1 MSKKS
6 DKSDKDAKVALKDK
20 ESKKAAKENKEVKD
34 GKKKGHNGNNAL
46 EALSDTVVLVT
57 TSTEN
62 EDALVSVAPQEEANP
77 AQAYLAKMQ
86 AERGYILGWHKILAE
101 RDFDF
106 LQGYNS
112 LLEAAYT
119 TPRLLDPKTKEMLIT
134 AVLMAV
140 RSLPDHIKTHLELC
154 KKLGVTEQEM
164 LEVLELILPPAG
176 VPAFMH
182 SFDLWKQVYNVD

>member
-1 MSKKS
+1 MSKKN
-6 DKSDKDAKVALKDK
+6 DKEVKAPVKDKASRKVAK
-20 ESKKAAKENKEVKD
+20 ESKD
-34 GKKKGHNGNNAL
+34 TKKGKQKT
-46 EALSDTVVLVT
+46 SDGAT
-57 TSTEN
+57 TEN
-62 EDALVSVAPQEEANP
+62 LEELEVIAVTVSETTATETP

-106 LQGYNS
+106 LQGYNG

-119 TPRLLDPKTKEMLIT
+119 NPRLLDAKTKEMIIT
-134 AVLMAV
+134 AVLIAV

-164 LEVLELILPPAG
+164 LEVLELVLPPAG

-182 SFDLWKQVYNVD
+182 SFDLWKQVYNVE